1 MVKNPPAMWETWVRS
16 LGWKGPLKKGMTTH
30 SSVLAWRIRM
40 DRGAWQAI
48 VQGGHKE
55 SDMTEQLS
63 TAQYFGGTQGL
74 CCFRIQNILRT
85 EPNSVSLLP
94 WFDSTSA
101 QREGVPI
108 IGAILGFPGGS
119 DSKESTYNARDAGL
133 IPVSGRSPGEGHGNT
148 LQYSCLGNP
157 MDRGAWWA
165 TVSPWAHKESDT
177 TEQLTHVLSHCSP
190 A

>member
-1 MVKNPPAMWETWVRS
+1 MGDLGSIPGLERSPEEGHDNPLQCSCLENPDGQRS
-16 LGWKGPLKKGMTTH
+16 LAGYSP
-30 SSVLAWRIRM
+30 
-40 DRGAWQAI
+40 
-48 VQGGHKE
+48 GGHKE

-63 TAQYFGGTQGL
+63 TAQYFGGTRGL
-74 CCFRIQNILRT
+74 CCFRIPNILRT

-94 WFDSTSA
+94 WFDSTGA
-101 QREGVPI
+101 QGEGVPI

-165 TVSPWAHKESDT
+165 TVSPWAHKESET